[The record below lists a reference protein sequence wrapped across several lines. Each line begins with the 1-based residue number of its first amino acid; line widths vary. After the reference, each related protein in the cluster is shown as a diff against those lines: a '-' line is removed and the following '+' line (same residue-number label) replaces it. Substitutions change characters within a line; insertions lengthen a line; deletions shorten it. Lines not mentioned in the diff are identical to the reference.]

1 MSTTY
6 TISSSETDTIWTQSG
21 SVWVS
26 STSAVSGAL
35 IGAFTVAVGG
45 GHDDTIWDDYVG
57 AGEIATGVIDDD
69 LFYANSGGVVS
80 GASVLSGGVLVVE
93 SGGVGSGISVA
104 YGGYVEGFAGAALDN
119 VTVASGA
126 YLEVHQGATV
136 SGDVVISGGIFLL
149 DITTNYGVWTS
160 QGGANVID
168 GVTVSS
174 GAGIIL
180 VVSSGG
186 AVTDFSAGSGGIDVY
201 SGGQALS
208 ASLGPNDFGT
218 VFGTASATKVGAGAI
233 FTIESGGFAAS
244 SIVNSGGDLTVASG
258 GAATGVS
265 VGFDA
270 VAYLSSGGS
279 LISATATTSG
289 TIELQAGAVG
299 QDDSVASGGIFMIDV
314 DDSYGTWRPIA
325 GPTVFQGVAISSGA
339 LIEAS
344 VESGGSIA
352 GFVLNGGYFKVN
364 YAGQSF
370 GATINSGLEIVSG
383 GAFAS
388 GTVINSGGNLD
399 VFGSASET
407 NATIGLGGFEYVAG
421 TASDDL
427 IAGGR
432 LEVASGGVYSGT
444 VSFGGPHGTLQID
457 QQAAFTGVVSGFA
470 IGDLVEFAGVGYTSG
485 DFATVSST
493 GSGNS
498 LVTVE
503 TASRQAIETFSVKGA
518 YPADDFVASAAANGS
533 LEVQLYSPTITYTIA
548 CNKTDTL
555 WTLSGSTWVS
565 ATSAVS
571 GPLIGAFNEAI
582 AVGRDDTIFDDFVGA
597 NQIATGVVQSG
608 AFIVNAGGEASAT
621 VVASGGVLEVQ
632 AGGSAYGAKVSAG
645 GALQLYSGFIAD
657 QMTIS
662 AATYVEVGNGARY
675 AGFTACNNSEWIV
688 ESGGLVTGMT
698 VVGSAGVVDAY
709 ANGGEFL
716 NAAIELGGSL
726 DNCGGLLSG
735 GSIVDDGFALVYNS
749 GSDAGTLIAY
759 GGDLKVASGG
769 HASADQLGAGGL
781 IEIASGGVYSA
792 SLAFSGPN
800 ALLQIDQGGQF
811 NGVISGFGADDAIL
825 FSGLQYASGDSATF
839 GSNGSGGGTVS
850 IANASHHQI
859 ASFTVSGLYSADEFV
874 VAAAADDALEVSL
887 SSSAA
892 QYTIAYGEQETIW
905 TLNGSTWTSSTTVTS
920 GPVIGPYVSAVGSGK
935 DDTIFDDY
943 VGAGDI
949 ATGVVKGGQFLIESG
964 GEALSAIV
972 QSGGNLVVSGGYAA
986 STTISGGME
995 IVEAGGSVVST
1006 TVSCSQASGVYAI
1019 SQQLIMSGGSASRS
1033 SAGAN
1038 GDIFVYAGGALSSS
1052 FASNG
1057 GMVAVEAG
1065 GQLSSA
1071 NIQSGG
1077 ILELYQATTVK
1088 SVVVSRGATFEPFL
1102 TSNYGSWTQ
1111 ISGSATVL
1119 GATLASGVTIDLCVC
1134 SGGAIS
1140 NYVAEGGYQTV
1151 YAGGAATSAVV
1162 ALGANLEVWGTV
1174 TATTVASGSLTILA
1188 GATDI
1193 GAIVEQGGFA
1203 TDAGSDSGDSIVGGT
1218 LEIASGG
1225 LYSGALGF
1233 TGSGGLLEID
1243 SQGGFGGMVSG
1254 FTADDVIEFAG
1265 LVYSAGDVAAFSP
1278 TGSSGG
1284 EVTIYNAADQQI
1296 ASLAV
1301 SGKYSSSSFVASGGA
1316 GGRLVLGLSASQ
1328 ASVISYNQ
1336 FNTIWTSKGTK
1347 WSSATSATAGPVIG
1361 PFAFAVGSGHD
1372 DLIWENDVGSGQ
1384 IATGLVSGG
1393 VFDINSGGEVSAVTI
1408 AANGV
1413 VSDYEGSLVDALVE
1427 AGGSA
1432 YIDFGAP
1439 FNAGGGAF
1447 SVAVASGGS
1456 LFVDASTTVSGVVV
1470 SSGGSLIIAI
1480 NQNASAASLPG
1491 AQVQAGGNCL
1501 FEINSGITLSGATIV
1516 AGQSLTTEGGG
1527 VGQSLVV
1534 DGGSLDVNS
1543 AARSLATYIEAG
1555 GAEIFA
1561 GGSAS
1566 GDLIAAGADELV
1578 LGGAADDVI
1587 SGGRLEI
1594 GSGGTLS
1601 GSLTFAGSG
1610 GLLALDSGATF
1621 AATVSGFVVGDE
1633 VEFKSL
1639 AYASGDQAIFKAAGS
1654 SGGSILIETAGG
1666 ARLASFA
1673 INNGYAIGDDYC
1685 VTSAGGGTAVAVN
1698 SAGPVVT
1705 VAVYTANEA
1714 ALDEYLQG
1722 FAIRDTAAN
1731 VSPEFASFCAD
1742 AHLNAITVADNG
1754 VIAGVTISE
1763 LSSDA
1768 PRFRMISDANGLPY
1782 QLGLGDT
1789 ANNVASALTT
1799 EVADIAHIASIALTD
1814 VGAPQLDVTAAQAD
1828 DDVALFEKIV
1838 NPLFDVMG
1846 AGLAPIWYAGGNG
1859 EAASPIALT
1868 ASGLEV
1874 YVKANSSVAV
1884 TGGGDTISAV
1894 NDDSLSL
1901 AGSAGSSSQ
1910 VTASDDAIT
1919 LAASAA
1925 SITGGGN
1932 KIALSGASTVSLFGS
1947 NNNWDGVTGS
1957 GATVIVNASQ
1967 TGVVGGGDTIWSNGA
1982 SSISLYGT
1990 NGSWDT
1996 VYGSGGTFTLNSAQV
2011 AINGG
2016 GDTIWN
2022 TGASSISLYNT
2033 SGVSDILHGSGMTVT
2048 VNAASAS
2055 VAGGGNTIWSNGAS
2069 TVGLSATGGAWDC
2082 VEGSNQ
2088 TVTITNGQAGIVGGG
2103 DTIVLAGSSTVSLGS
2118 TGTLA
2123 DSVQGSLQTV
2133 ILNSAQAAIAG
2144 GGDTVWLLG
2153 SSGVSL
2159 SGTNGAWDGV
2169 YGSGGSITLNSAQ
2182 AGVSGG
2188 GDTISLNGGSSVALV
2203 QTNNNWDAVNGSGET
2218 VILGNAQ
2225 AGTRWRRRY
2234 DLVVRR
2240 LLGEPEFDQRRLGR
2254 RLRFGPDDF
2263 PQ

>member
-1 MSTTY
+1 M
-6 TISSSETDTIWTQSG
+6 
-21 SVWVS
+21 
-26 STSAVSGAL
+26 
-35 IGAFTVAVGG
+35 
-45 GHDDTIWDDYVG
+45 
-57 AGEIATGVIDDD
+57 
-69 LFYANSGGVVS
+69 
-80 GASVLSGGVLVVE
+80 
-93 SGGVGSGISVA
+93 
-104 YGGYVEGFAGAALDN
+104 
-119 VTVASGA
+119 
-126 YLEVHQGATV
+126 
-136 SGDVVISGGIFLL
+136 
-149 DITTNYGVWTS
+149 
-160 QGGANVID
+160 
-168 GVTVSS
+168 
-174 GAGIIL
+174 
-180 VVSSGG
+180 
-186 AVTDFSAGSGGIDVY
+186 
-201 SGGQALS
+201 
-208 ASLGPNDFGT
+208 
-218 VFGTASATKVGAGAI
+218 
-233 FTIESGGFAAS
+233 
-244 SIVNSGGDLTVASG
+244 
-258 GAATGVS
+258 
-265 VGFDA
+265 
-270 VAYLSSGGS
+270 
-279 LISATATTSG
+279 
-289 TIELQAGAVG
+289 
-299 QDDSVASGGIFMIDV
+299 
-314 DDSYGTWRPIA
+314 
-325 GPTVFQGVAISSGA
+325 
-339 LIEAS
+339 
-344 VESGGSIA
+344 
-352 GFVLNGGYFKVN
+352 LNGGYFKVN
-364 YAGQSF
+364 YEGQSF

-781 IEIASGGVYSA
+781 MEIASGGVYSA

-892 QYTIAYGEQETIW
+892 QYTIAYGQQETIW

-1174 TATTVASGSLTILA
+1174 SATTVASGSLTILA

-1233 TGSGGLLEID
+1233 TGSGGLLEIN

-1594 GSGGTLS
+1594 GSGGALS

-1742 AHLNAITVADNG
+1742 AHLNAITVVDNG

-1846 AGLAPIWYAGGNG
+1846 AGLAADLVRRRQWRGGQPDRADGQRARGLCEGQFQCGGDRRRRHDQRRQRRQPQPRGLCRIIEPGHRFRRRHHACRLGCEHHGRREQDRVERRQHHQSLWFKQQLGQRHGLGRDRDCQRFANRGGRRRRYDLEQWRLLDQPLWHKWQLGHRIRQRRHVHAEQRASRHQRRRRHDLEHRRIVDQSVQHQRRFRHPSWFRHDSDRQCRERERRRGRQHDMEQRRVDGWSQCDGRRLGLRGRLEPDSDDHQWSGRHRGRRRYDCARRLIDGEPRIDRDIGRFGARLPSDRHSQQRAGGHRRRRRH
-1859 EAASPIALT
+1859 
-1868 ASGLEV
+1868 GL
-1874 YVKANSSVAV
+1874 VAGV
-1884 TGGGDTISAV
+1884 LGRQPFRDQRRLGWRLWLRRVHHSEQRAGRRQRRRRHDFAQRRIV
-1894 NDDSLSL
+1894 GR
-1901 AGSAGSSSQ
+1901 AGSDQQQLGCGQ
-1910 VTASDDAIT
+1910 R
-1919 LAASAA
+1919 LR
-1925 SITGGGN
+1925 G
-1932 KIALSGASTVSLFGS
+1932 
-1947 NNNWDGVTGS
+1947 DGHPR
-1957 GATVIVNASQ
+1957 Q
-1967 TGVVGGGDTIWSNGA
+1967 R
-1982 SSISLYGT
+1982 
-1990 NGSWDT
+1990 
-1996 VYGSGGTFTLNSAQV
+1996 SGGT
-2011 AINGG
+2011 
-2016 GDTIWN
+2016 
-2022 TGASSISLYNT
+2022 
-2033 SGVSDILHGSGMTVT
+2033 
-2048 VNAASAS
+2048 
-2055 VAGGGNTIWSNGAS
+2055 
-2069 TVGLSATGGAWDC
+2069 C
-2082 VEGSNQ
+2082 
-2088 TVTITNGQAGIVGGG
+2088 
-2103 DTIVLAGSSTVSLGS
+2103 
-2118 TGTLA
+2118 
-2123 DSVQGSLQTV
+2123 
-2133 ILNSAQAAIAG
+2133 
-2144 GGDTVWLLG
+2144 
-2153 SSGVSL
+2153 
-2159 SGTNGAWDGV
+2159 
-2169 YGSGGSITLNSAQ
+2169 
-2182 AGVSGG
+2182 
-2188 GDTISLNGGSSVALV
+2188 
-2203 QTNNNWDAVNGSGET
+2203 
-2218 VILGNAQ
+2218 
-2225 AGTRWRRRY
+2225 WRRRY